1 MCFHNSM
8 SKKAQRLAARYG
20 RLLNAVEIA
29 EKIIQEQYHVSA
41 FTNPEYPIITSDP
54 EVQVYNWGLIP
65 FWAKTEKAAEE
76 IRTKTYNARS
86 ESIFN
91 KPSFRSSIKTCRC
104 IVPSTGWFDWRHEDG
119 KKIPYFIYLKD
130 LLNNDGIFSMAGI
143 HAQWTNPDTGRSV
156 YTFSIITTEAN
167 ELMSY
172 IHNTNFRMPVI
183 LHKEDEEKWLY
194 PELKDNDIKSLM
206 KPFEDDLM
214 DAYIINNNFLKKN
227 PHDPSIIK
235 PLSA

>member
-20 RLLNAVEIA
+20 RLLSVVEIA

-65 FWAKTEKAAEE
+65 FWAKTKKAAEE

-130 LLNNDGIFSMAGI
+130 LLNNDGIFRLL
-143 HAQWTNPDTGRSV
+143 QLRQTNLCLTFIIRSLGCQLF
-156 YTFSIITTEAN
+156 YTKKMKKSG
-167 ELMSY
+167 Y
-172 IHNTNFRMPVI
+172 IR
-183 LHKEDEEKWLY
+183 
-194 PELKDNDIKSLM
+194 S
-206 KPFEDDLM
+206 
-214 DAYIINNNFLKKN
+214 
-227 PHDPSIIK
+227 
-235 PLSA
+235 